1 MHVSCGLDEIMKT
14 LTMAVLAV
22 VIGVAITLVTG
33 FVGHT
38 PDGLMGATWFG
49 YPLAWLVEM
58 VVGPGYNPW
67 VVRPLRLIAD
77 MVAWTV
83 LAWVILFV
91 VARSKK
97 KTP

>member
-1 MHVSCGLDEIMKT
+1 MKMLKVT
-14 LTMAVLAV
+14 LLAV

-33 FVGHT
+33 LVDHT

-49 YPLAWLVEM
+49 YPLTWLVEM

-67 VVRPLRLIAD
+67 VVRPVRLILD
-77 MVAWTV
+77 IVAWTV

-91 VARSKK
+91 VTRSKK